1 VSDSQI
7 DALRAEFERD
17 LAGAATVAALK
28 AVHDRYLARKG
39 GLVSGLLKALGSAP
53 AADRPRLGKLANDL
67 KQYIESQLDDR
78 IASAEASRPPV
89 GAVDITLPGRAPA
102 LGHRHPL
109 TILRDRIESIF
120 TRLGFLVI
128 EGPEL
133 EDDYHNFEALNMP
146 PEHPARD
153 MQDTLYLSAPVRS
166 LEGTPATLLRTHTS
180 GMQIRYMEKHK
191 PPVRLIAPGR
201 VYRRDNLDL
210 AHTPML
216 TQVEGLVVGEGI
228 SLADLKGTLFAFL
241 RELFGPERQLRFR
254 PSFFPYTEPSAEV
267 DISCGVCGGTGRGP
281 VPPKPGTGE
290 GGPVPPKPGTGEGGC
305 AMCKRTGWLEIL
317 GSGMV
322 HPAVFEAV
330 GYDPERHTG
339 FAFGMG
345 IERVALLKWGVED
358 IRLFYEND
366 LRFLEQFPL

>member
-1 VSDSQI
+1 MSDSQI
-7 DALRAEFERD
+7 AALRADFERD
-17 LAGAATVAALK
+17 LAGATTVAALR
-28 AVHDRYLARKG
+28 AVRDRYLARKG
-39 GLVSGLLKALGSAP
+39 GLVSALLKSLGSAP
-53 AADRPRLGKLANDL
+53 ADVRPRLGKLANDL
-67 KQYIESQLDDR
+67 RQQIESQIDER
-78 IASAEASRPPV
+78 ISAAEAERPPA
-89 GAVDITLPGRAPA
+89 GAVDLTLPGRQPA

-109 TILRDRIESIF
+109 TLLRERIESIF
-120 TRLGFLVI
+120 SRMGFLVI

-146 PEHPARD
+146 RDHPARD
-153 MQDTLYLSAPVRS
+153 MQDTLYLERPVRS
-166 LEGTPATLLRTHTS
+166 LAGTASTLLRTHTS
-180 GMQIRYMEKHK
+180 GMQIRYMEQHP

-210 AHTPML
+210 THTPMF
-216 TQVEGLVVGEGI
+216 TQVEGLVVDEGI
-228 SLADLKGTLFAFL
+228 SLADLKGTLFVFL
-241 RELFGPERQLRFR
+241 RELFGPERELRFR

-267 DISCGVCGGTGRGP
+267 DISCMACGGT
-281 VPPKPGTGE
+281 
-290 GGPVPPKPGTGEGGC
+290 GC
-305 AMCKRTGWLEIL
+305 AMCKRTGWIEIL

-330 GYDPERHTG
+330 GYDPERYTG
-339 FAFGMG
+339 WAFGMG

>member
-1 VSDSQI
+1 MSDSQI
-7 DALRAEFERD
+7 EALRADFERD
-17 LAGAATVAALK
+17 LATATNVAALRG
-28 AVHDRYLARKG
+28 VRDRYLSRKG
-39 GLVSGLLKALGSAP
+39 GLVSGLLKSLGSAP
-53 AADRPRLGKLANDL
+53 PEIRPRLGKLANDL
-67 KQYIESQLDDR
+67 RLQIETQLDER
-78 IASAEASRPPV
+78 IAAAEADRPAA
-89 GAVDITLPGRAPA
+89 GAVDLTLPGRQPV

-109 TILRDRIESIF
+109 TLLRERIESIF
-120 TRLGFLVI
+120 SRMGFLII

-133 EDDYHNFEALNMP
+133 EDEDHNFEKLNMP
-146 PEHPARD
+146 PDHPARD
-153 MQDTLYLSAPVRS
+153 MQDTLYLAAPVRS
-166 LEGTPATLLRTHTS
+166 VAGSAATLLRTHTS
-180 GMQIRYMEKHK
+180 GMQIRYMEQHK

-210 AHTPML
+210 THTPMF

-228 SLADLKGTLFAFL
+228 SLADLKGTLFVFL
-241 RELFGPERQLRFR
+241 RELFGEKRELRFR

-267 DISCGVCGGTGRGP
+267 DISCGACGG
-281 VPPKPGTGE
+281 K
-290 GGPVPPKPGTGEGGC
+290 GC
-305 AMCKRTGWLEIL
+305 GMCKRTGWIEIL

-330 GYDPERHTG
+330 GYDPDRYTG
-339 FAFGMG
+339 WAFGMG

>member
-1 VSDSQI
+1 MAQAAGAE
-7 DALRAEFERD
+7 ALRS
-17 LAGAATVAALK
+17 
-28 AVHDRYLARKG
+28 VHDRYLARKG
-39 GLVSGLLKALGSAP
+39 GLVSALLKALGSAP
-53 AADRPRLGKLANDL
+53 ADARPVLGKLANDL
-67 KQYIESQLDDR
+67 KQQIEATLVER
-78 IASAEASRPPV
+78 IAAAEQSRPRA
-89 GAVDITLPGRAPA
+89 GAVDVTLPGRAPA

-109 TILRDRIESIF
+109 TLLRERIEAIF
-120 TRLGFLVI
+120 SRMGFLII

-133 EDDYHNFEALNMP
+133 EDEYHNFEALNMP
-146 PEHPARD
+146 TEHPARD
-153 MQDTLYLSAPVRS
+153 MQDTLYLSAPMRS
-166 LEGTPATLLRTHTS
+166 LVGSPATLLRTHTS
-180 GMQIRYMEKHK
+180 GMQIRYMEEHQ

-210 AHTPML
+210 THTPMF

-241 RELFGPERQLRFR
+241 RELFGEERKLRFR

-267 DISCGVCGGTGRGP
+267 DISCGACGGTGL
-281 VPPKPGTGE
+281 VAPKLAGDRAS
-290 GGPVPPKPGTGEGGC
+290 EGGC
-305 AMCKRTGWLEIL
+305 AMCKRTGWVEIL

-330 GYDPERHTG
+330 GYDPERYTG

>member
-1 VSDSQI
+1 MSESQI
-7 DALRAEFERD
+7 DALRADFERD
-17 LAGAATVAALK
+17 LAEATSAAALR
-28 AVHDRYLARKG
+28 AVRDRYLARKG
-39 GLVSGLLKALGSAP
+39 GRVSGLLKALGSAP
-53 AADRPRLGKLANDL
+53 PDARPRLGKLANDL
-67 KQYIESQLDDR
+67 KQQIESMLDERMAAAAD
-78 IASAEASRPPV
+78 ARPPA
-89 GAVDITLPGRAPA
+89 GAVDLTLPGRQPS

-109 TILRDRIESIF
+109 TLLRERIEAIF
-120 TRLGFLVI
+120 SRMGFLVI

-146 PEHPARD
+146 PDHPARD
-153 MQDTLYLSAPVRS
+153 MQDTLYLAAPVRS
-166 LEGTPATLLRTHTS
+166 AAGTPATLLRTHTS
-180 GMQIRYMEKHK
+180 GMQIRYMEQHQ

-210 AHTPML
+210 THTPMF
-216 TQVEGLVVGEGI
+216 TQVEGLLVGEDV

-241 RELFGPERQLRFR
+241 RELFGDERKLRFR

-267 DISCGVCGGTGRGP
+267 DISCGSCGGTGI
-281 VPPKPGTGE
+281 E
-290 GGPVPPKPGTGEGGC
+290 C
-305 AMCKRTGWLEIL
+305 SMCKRTGWLEIL

-330 GYDPERHTG
+330 GYDPERYTG

>member
-1 VSDSQI
+1 MSDSQI
-7 DALRAEFERD
+7 DALRADFERD
-17 LAGAATVAALK
+17 LAAATGAAALRS
-28 AVHDRYLARKG
+28 VRDRYLSRKG
-39 GLVSGLLKALGSAP
+39 GLVSALLKNLGSAP
-53 AADRPRLGKLANDL
+53 PDVRPRLGKLANDL
-67 KQYIESQLDDR
+67 RQQIEAQLDER
-78 IASAEASRPPV
+78 IAAAQTDQPPA
-89 GAVDITLPGRAPA
+89 GAVDLTLPGRQPA

-109 TILRDRIESIF
+109 TLLREQIEAIF
-120 TRLGFLVI
+120 VRMGFLII

-133 EDDYHNFEALNMP
+133 EDDYHNFEALKMP

-153 MQDTLYLSAPVRS
+153 MQDTLYLSTPVRS
-166 LEGTPATLLRTHTS
+166 LVGSPATLLRTHTS
-180 GMQIRYMEKHK
+180 GMQIRYMEKHQ

-210 AHTPML
+210 THTPMF

-228 SLADLKGTLFAFL
+228 SLADLKGTLFAL
-241 RELFGPERQLRFR
+241 VRELFGAERKLRFR

-267 DISCGVCGGTGRGP
+267 DISCGVCGGTGRD
-281 VPPKPGTGE
+281 
-290 GGPVPPKPGTGEGGC
+290 C
-305 AMCKRTGWLEIL
+305 SMCKRTGWIEIL

-330 GYDPERHTG
+330 GYDPNRYTG

-345 IERVALLKWGVED
+345 IERSALLKWGVED

>member
-1 VSDSQI
+1 MSDSQI
-7 DALRAEFERD
+7 EALRAEFERD
-17 LAGAATVAALK
+17 LASATTVAALR
-28 AVHDRYLARKG
+28 AVRDRYLARKG

-53 AADRPRLGKLANDL
+53 SDARPRLGKLANDL
-67 KQYIESQLDDR
+67 RQQIESELDER
-78 IASAEASRPPV
+78 MSAASADRPPV
-89 GAVDITLPGRAPA
+89 GAVDLTLPGRSPL

-109 TILRDRIESIF
+109 TLLRERIESIF
-120 TRLGFLVI
+120 SRMGFLII

-146 PEHPARD
+146 PDHPARD
-153 MQDTLYLSAPVRS
+153 MQDTLYLSSPVRS
-166 LEGTPATLLRTHTS
+166 AVGAPATLLRTHTS
-180 GMQIRYMEKHK
+180 GMQIRYMEQHA

-210 AHTPML
+210 THTPMF

-228 SLADLKGTLFAFL
+228 SLADLKGTLFVFL
-241 RELFGPERQLRFR
+241 RELFGEERKLRFR

-267 DISCGVCGGTGRGP
+267 DISCGACGGTGRDCG
-281 VPPKPGTGE
+281 
-290 GGPVPPKPGTGEGGC
+290 
-305 AMCKRTGWLEIL
+305 MCKRTGWIEIL

-330 GYDPERHTG
+330 GYDPDRYTG

-345 IERVALLKWGVED
+345 IERSALLKWGVED